1 MLRVQSE
8 STYRLINSAKYRS
21 IVSPWSKYKIPL
33 GKTKFARNTGAG
45 RRCESGA
52 GRRRR
57 AAHGGSGAGDEAR
70 CGRRHGVSIPR
81 CLQSAFV
88 ERRAAPSAEPPASGR
103 RPSLRPSPRTTLSHR
118 ISSRATTDAG
128 KLERPLFAKQR
139 RNRVR
144 FRRENRAIS

>member
-8 STYRLINSAKYRS
+8 STYHLINSAKYRS

-57 AAHGGSGAGDEAR
+57 AAHGGRRWQRS
-70 CGRRHGVSIPR
+70 GRRGSVRAAARRIDSAVPSVGVRRAPR
-81 CLQSAFV
+81 CA
-88 ERRAAPSAEPPASGR
+88 ERRAAGERASPLPAARAPHHPLPSNLEPR
-103 RPSLRPSPRTTLSHR
+103 
-118 ISSRATTDAG
+118 DD
-128 KLERPLFAKQR
+128 
-139 RNRVR
+139 
-144 FRRENRAIS
+144 